1 MTYRFILSCAPYTF
15 EVSTEFTNVAEFLRA
30 LYGSRLIEPAHYH
43 GFIDYKVSL
52 SNTTGMRALVKPQA
66 RFLFEGIEPF
76 KPFSVQQGHALIEWG
91 LNWVVS
97 SQEFSYVIIHAAVLA
112 TGDKAIV
119 CPALSGSGKSTLAAY
134 LSRNG
139 WRLLSDEMALI
150 SPNSST
156 VTPFVR
162 PICLK
167 NHSIDLA
174 KRWFPDA
181 FFSKVAVNTHKGD
194 VIHLRPDPHSIEH
207 STTPAQVVGVIFP
220 KYNQDT
226 FLDVYKIDKAGCFQ
240 GLTQNAFNYGILG
253 KDGVSSLINIAET
266 SQCFEIHYNDM
277 AEVNRFL
284 SEVVEGE

>member
-15 EVSTEFTNVAEFLRA
+15 EVSTEFTNVAEFLRT

-112 TGDKAIV
+112 KGDKAIV

-156 VTPFVR
+156 VTPF
-162 PICLK
+162 
-167 NHSIDLA
+167 D
-174 KRWFPDA
+174 
-181 FFSKVAVNTHKGD
+181 KGWK
-194 VIHLRPDPHSIEH
+194 P
-207 STTPAQVVGVIFP
+207 
-220 KYNQDT
+220 
-226 FLDVYKIDKAGCFQ
+226 
-240 GLTQNAFNYGILG
+240 
-253 KDGVSSLINIAET
+253 
-266 SQCFEIHYNDM
+266 
-277 AEVNRFL
+277 
-284 SEVVEGE
+284 GE